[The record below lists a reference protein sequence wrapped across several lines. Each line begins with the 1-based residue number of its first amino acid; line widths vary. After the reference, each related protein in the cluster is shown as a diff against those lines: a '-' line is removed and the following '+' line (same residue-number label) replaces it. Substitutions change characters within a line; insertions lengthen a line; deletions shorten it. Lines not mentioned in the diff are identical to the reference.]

1 MTLPPSSVD
10 LIEQIDE
17 NQSVPTNE
25 STNMLELDQWD
36 AVCRVSPA
44 RSIAVPSASLPM
56 PCSTCW
62 RLDLIQSSGRRWQN
76 EIHEAGR
83 RPHVFLELLAPAQAS
98 DAAVARINPPDSA
111 GAVACPALGRLQS
124 RRPRIP
130 VPCPDYSAGHGHRKA
145 SCHRKQP
152 AGGPRM
158 PWRDDAP
165 CQAASPIRRGPSDQT
180 PSKPGR
186 SGIAPMLRLLLPPA
200 PPRSPPPVFR
210 A

>member
-1 MTLPPSSVD
+1 
-10 LIEQIDE
+10 
-17 NQSVPTNE
+17 
-25 STNMLELDQWD
+25 MLELDQWD
-36 AVCRVSPA
+36 AVSSRLTGTIY
-44 RSIAVPSASLPM
+44 RGTERSLPM

-111 GAVACPALGRLQS
+111 GAVACPALGRSQS

-130 VPCPDYSAGHGHRKA
+130 VPCPAYSAGHGHRKA

-158 PWRDDAP
+158 PGETTRHVKLLIRFVEVLRIRRP
-165 CQAASPIRRGPSDQT
+165 ASPADQESR
-180 PSKPGR
+180 PCFVSFCLLRHRDLQRLSSERESCFNLAPYQGGR
-186 SGIAPMLRLLLPPA
+186 WASRC
-200 PPRSPPPVFR
+200 R
-210 A
+210 